1 MGNYLKYSLPL
12 LSLFLFFLLF
22 EPSPYSP
29 PFPIFLSVIAP
40 NFSSSTY
47 ARPTAS
53 NQRAAS
59 PADKLLADG
68 DSRPS
73 TEAHQRPWCNGGLR
87 EETGC
92 LLQPAEVSSLCVHV
106 CVCVH
111 PSLTWN
117 VSTDSKFT
125 IYCNSGYVFSQPVV
139 ATKNICCPNSISH
152 YWDREWGGPHASK
165 ASGFPLLFF
174 LSRFY
179 PLFTVQMEK
188 WTSIS
193 S

>member
-12 LSLFLFFLLF
+12 LSLFLSFLLF

-73 TEAHQRPWCNGGLR
+73 TEAHQRPWCNDGLR

-106 CVCVH
+106 CVCVCIPVSH
-111 PSLTWN
+111 ETCRQTASL
-117 VSTDSKFT
+117 
-125 IYCNSGYVFSQPVV
+125 P
-139 ATKNICCPNSISH
+139 
-152 YWDREWGGPHASK
+152 
-165 ASGFPLLFF
+165 
-174 LSRFY
+174 
-179 PLFTVQMEK
+179 FTVIQATFSHSRWWRLK
-188 WTSIS
+188 IFAVLIQ
-193 S
+193 